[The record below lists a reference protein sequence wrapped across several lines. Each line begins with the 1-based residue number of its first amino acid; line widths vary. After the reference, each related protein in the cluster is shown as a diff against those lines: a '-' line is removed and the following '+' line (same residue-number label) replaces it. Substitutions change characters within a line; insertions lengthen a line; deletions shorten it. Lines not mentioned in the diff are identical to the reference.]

1 MLVKRFLCRFARF
14 LFCLRARPGELRKAQ
29 CREIDKERADGV
41 TRGQRPQLFREFLA
55 RLRLFHVD
63 EINEDGYP
71 VTGSALQY
79 LREHFHLAYDEDR
92 YFVTYEAF
100 APNIIPTIY
109 VTERG
114 AKLP

>member
-1 MLVKRFLCRFARF
+1 MNKRDIVKLLAIIAVLALAMALLTRID
-14 LFCLRARPGELRKAQ
+14 RAQ
-29 CREIDKERADGV
+29 DGAETDIV
-41 TRGQRPQLFREFLA
+41 RNAIKDAALTCYAVEGTYP
-55 RLRLFHVD
+55 VD

-71 VTGSALQY
+71 ETGSALQY
-79 LREHFHLAYDEDR
+79 LREHYHLAYDEDR